1 MIDAL
6 KEYVQSGAEPEKI
19 IEKIK
24 RQIKDYVDGRLN
36 DDKQLKREIYKW
48 DIVCKWYGRDV
59 KTKTDLTEWVKGDY
73 YDPSSKNKKGI
84 NNLISRTAY
93 SDWQDG
99 IIAGERGNDAELSS
113 AMALIRSDNFDE
125 IVKLPINNWTNK
137 NGQHKKIDLQ
147 IVSTYLMCHNP
158 FDYMQ
163 VKKAEFEAARSDW
176 KLKIGFKEY
185 EQWLR
190 TRKVSKNSSSF
201 YMRTL
206 RSAYNKV
213 ISRNQMEQTFP
224 FRNVYTGVE
233 RTRKRAV
240 PEDIMVRLQKL
251 DLTHS
256 APLAFSR
263 DMFIFSYC
271 TRGMAFVDIAYLKKE
286 DVSGGIL
293 SYVRHKT
300 GQRLTVRIE
309 PLIEEII
316 ERYEPFVHNSP
327 YLFPIITSNDPEE
340 AFRQYQTA
348 LGYHN
353 RKLKKLGKL
362 TGENLHLSSYT
373 ARHSWAT
380 VARKHN
386 VPLSVISAGMGHTSE
401 KTTLIYLDS
410 VENSLIDKANEE
422 ILEALCRNVSK

>member
-1 MIDAL
+1 MATVKVKFRKSSVEGKAGTIYYQLCHKQSNRQITTRMRVLPHWWDAE
-6 KEYVQSGAEPEKI
+6 KETFIAEADNNGLSARYQQQ
-19 IEKIK
+19 IEKDLLCI
-24 RQIKDYVDGRLN
+24 RQILCEWDGEGRDYTLADVIERFRTLNENGGTVLSCLATLIDEFKNDGRWGNARNLQRALN
-36 DDKQLKREIYKW
+36 SFSDFLGGLDRPLKQV
-48 DIVCKWYGRDV
+48 D
-59 KTKTDLTEWVKGDY
+59 
-73 YDPSSKNKKGI
+73 
-84 NNLISRTAY
+84 
-93 SDWQDG
+93 
-99 IIAGERGNDAELSS
+99 ERLV
-113 AMALIRSDNFDE
+113 M
-125 IVKLPINNWTNK
+125 
-137 NGQHKKIDLQ
+137 
-147 IVSTYLMCHNP
+147 
-158 FDYMQ
+158 
-163 VKKAEFEAARSDW
+163 
-176 KLKIGFKEY
+176 EY

-316 ERYEPFVHNSP
+316 ERYEPLVHNSP

-362 TGENLHLSSYT
+362 TGENLYLSSYT

-386 VPLSVISAGMGHTSE
+386 VPLSIISAGMGHTSE

-410 VENSLIDKANEE
+410 VENSLIDKANEG
-422 ILEALCRNVSK
+422 ILEALYHNK

>member
-1 MIDAL
+1 MATVKVKFRKSSVEGKAGTIYYQLCHKQSNRQITTRMRVLPQWWDAE
-6 KEYVQSGAEPEKI
+6 KETFIAEADNNGLSAHYQQQ
-19 IEKIK
+19 IEKDLLCI
-24 RQIKDYVDGRLN
+24 RRILCEWDG
-36 DDKQLKREIYKW
+36 E
-48 DIVCKWYGRDV
+48 GRDYTLADV
-59 KTKTDLTEWVKGDY
+59 IDHFRTLNENGDTVLSCLATLI
-73 YDPSSKNKKGI
+73 DELKNDGQWG
-84 NNLISRTAY
+84 NARNLQRALNSF
-93 SDWQDG
+93 SDFLGGLDRPLKQVD
-99 IIAGERGNDAELSS
+99 ERLV
-113 AMALIRSDNFDE
+113 M
-125 IVKLPINNWTNK
+125 
-137 NGQHKKIDLQ
+137 
-147 IVSTYLMCHNP
+147 
-158 FDYMQ
+158 
-163 VKKAEFEAARSDW
+163 
-176 KLKIGFKEY
+176 EY

-316 ERYEPFVHNSP
+316 ERYEPLVHNSP

>member
-1 MIDAL
+1 MATVKVKFRKSSVEGKAGTIYYQLCHKQSNRQITTRMRILPHWWDAE
-6 KEYVQSGAEPEKI
+6 KETFIAEADNI
-19 IEKIK
+19 GFSARYQQQIEKDLQYI
-24 RQIKDYVDGRLN
+24 RRILCEWDGEGRDYTLADVIDRFRTLNENGDTVLSCLTALVDELKNDGRWGNARNLQRASN
-36 DDKQLKREIYKW
+36 SFSDFLGGLDIPLKQI
-48 DIVCKWYGRDV
+48 D
-59 KTKTDLTEWVKGDY
+59 
-73 YDPSSKNKKGI
+73 
-84 NNLISRTAY
+84 
-93 SDWQDG
+93 
-99 IIAGERGNDAELSS
+99 ERLV
-113 AMALIRSDNFDE
+113 M
-125 IVKLPINNWTNK
+125 
-137 NGQHKKIDLQ
+137 
-147 IVSTYLMCHNP
+147 
-158 FDYMQ
+158 
-163 VKKAEFEAARSDW
+163 
-176 KLKIGFKEY
+176 EY

-190 TRKVSKNSSSF
+190 ARKVSKNSSSF

-213 ISRNQMEQTFP
+213 INRNQMEQTFP

-316 ERYEPFVHNSP
+316 KRYEPSVRNSP

-340 AFRQYQTA
+340 TFRQYQTA

-410 VENSLIDKANEE
+410 VENSLIDKANEG
-422 ILEALCRNVSK
+422 ILEALCCNVSK

>member
-1 MIDAL
+1 MATVKVKFRKSSVEGKAGTIYYQLCHKQSNRQITTRMRVLPHWWDAE
-6 KEYVQSGAEPEKI
+6 KETFIAEADNNGLSARYQQQ
-19 IEKIK
+19 IEKDLLCI
-24 RQIKDYVDGRLN
+24 RRILCEWDG
-36 DDKQLKREIYKW
+36 E
-48 DIVCKWYGRDV
+48 GRDYTLADV
-59 KTKTDLTEWVKGDY
+59 IDHFRTLNENGDTVLSCLATLI
-73 YDPSSKNKKGI
+73 DELKNDGQWG
-84 NNLISRTAY
+84 NARNLQRALNSF
-93 SDWQDG
+93 SDFLGGLDRPLKQVD
-99 IIAGERGNDAELSS
+99 ERLV
-113 AMALIRSDNFDE
+113 M
-125 IVKLPINNWTNK
+125 
-137 NGQHKKIDLQ
+137 
-147 IVSTYLMCHNP
+147 
-158 FDYMQ
+158 
-163 VKKAEFEAARSDW
+163 
-176 KLKIGFKEY
+176 EY

-190 TRKVSKNSSSF
+190 IRKVSKNSSSF

-300 GQRLTVRIE
+300 GQCLTVRIE

>member
-1 MIDAL
+1 MATVKVKFRKSSVEGKAGTIYYQLCHKQSNRQITTRMRVLPHWWDAE
-6 KEYVQSGAEPEKI
+6 KETFIAEADNNGLSARYQPQ
-19 IEKIK
+19 IEKDLLCI
-24 RQIKDYVDGRLN
+24 RRILCEWDGEGRDYTLADVIDRFRTLNENGDTVLSCLATLVGKLKN
-36 DDKQLKREIYKW
+36 DDRWGNARNLQRASNSFSDFLGGLDIPLKQ
-48 DIVCKWYGRDV
+48 V
-59 KTKTDLTEWVKGDY
+59 
-73 YDPSSKNKKGI
+73 
-84 NNLISRTAY
+84 
-93 SDWQDG
+93 
-99 IIAGERGNDAELSS
+99 
-113 AMALIRSDNFDE
+113 DE
-125 IVKLPINNWTNK
+125 KL
-137 NGQHKKIDLQ
+137 
-147 IVSTYLMCHNP
+147 VM
-158 FDYMQ
+158 
-163 VKKAEFEAARSDW
+163 
-176 KLKIGFKEY
+176 EY

-213 ISRNQMEQTFP
+213 ISQNQMEQTFP

-233 RTRKRAV
+233 HTRKRAV

-422 ILEALCRNVSK
+422 ILEALCRTVSK

>member
-1 MIDAL
+1 MATVKVKFRKSSVEGKAGTIYYQLCHKQSNRQITTRMRVLPHWWDAE
-6 KEYVQSGAEPEKI
+6 KETFIAEADNNGLSAHYQQQ
-19 IEKIK
+19 IEKDLLCI
-24 RQIKDYVDGRLN
+24 RRILCEWDG
-36 DDKQLKREIYKW
+36 E
-48 DIVCKWYGRDV
+48 GRDYTLADV
-59 KTKTDLTEWVKGDY
+59 IDHFRTLNENGDTVLSCLATLI
-73 YDPSSKNKKGI
+73 DELKNDGQWG
-84 NNLISRTAY
+84 NARNLQRALNSF
-93 SDWQDG
+93 SDFLGGLDRPLKQVD
-99 IIAGERGNDAELSS
+99 ERLV
-113 AMALIRSDNFDE
+113 M
-125 IVKLPINNWTNK
+125 
-137 NGQHKKIDLQ
+137 
-147 IVSTYLMCHNP
+147 
-158 FDYMQ
+158 
-163 VKKAEFEAARSDW
+163 
-176 KLKIGFKEY
+176 EY

-316 ERYEPFVHNSP
+316 ERYEPLVHNSP

-410 VENSLIDKANEE
+410 VENSLIDKAKEE

>member
-1 MIDAL
+1 MATVKVKFRKSSVEGKAGTIYYQLCHRQSNRQINTRMRVLPHWWDAE
-6 KEYVQSGAEPEKI
+6 KETFIAEADNNGLSARYQQQ
-19 IEKIK
+19 IEKDLLCI
-24 RQIKDYVDGRLN
+24 RRILCEWDGEGRDYTLADVIDRFRTLNENGDTVLSCLATLIDELKNDGRWGNARNLQRALN
-36 DDKQLKREIYKW
+36 SFSDFLGGLDRPLKLV
-48 DIVCKWYGRDV
+48 D
-59 KTKTDLTEWVKGDY
+59 
-73 YDPSSKNKKGI
+73 
-84 NNLISRTAY
+84 
-93 SDWQDG
+93 
-99 IIAGERGNDAELSS
+99 ERLV
-113 AMALIRSDNFDE
+113 M
-125 IVKLPINNWTNK
+125 
-137 NGQHKKIDLQ
+137 
-147 IVSTYLMCHNP
+147 
-158 FDYMQ
+158 
-163 VKKAEFEAARSDW
+163 
-176 KLKIGFKEY
+176 EY

-240 PEDIMVRLQKL
+240 PEAIMVRLQKL

-309 PLIEEII
+309 PLIEDII
-316 ERYEPFVHNSP
+316 ERYKPFVHNSP

-373 ARHSWAT
+373 ARHKWEYH
-380 VARKHN
+380 K
-386 VPLSVISAGMGHTSE
+386 
-401 KTTLIYLDS
+401 
-410 VENSLIDKANEE
+410 NSTIN
-422 ILEALCRNVSK
+422 I

>member
-1 MIDAL
+1 MATVKVKFRKSSVEGKAGTIYYQLCHKQSNRQITTRMRVLPHWWDAE
-6 KEYVQSGAEPEKI
+6 KETFIAEADNNGLSARYQQQ
-19 IEKIK
+19 IEKDLLCI
-24 RQIKDYVDGRLN
+24 RRILCEWDG
-36 DDKQLKREIYKW
+36 E
-48 DIVCKWYGRDV
+48 GRDYTLADV
-59 KTKTDLTEWVKGDY
+59 IDRFRTLNENGDTVLSCLATLI
-73 YDPSSKNKKGI
+73 DELKNDGQWG
-84 NNLISRTAY
+84 NARNLQRALNSF
-93 SDWQDG
+93 SDFLGGLDRPLKQVD
-99 IIAGERGNDAELSS
+99 ERLV
-113 AMALIRSDNFDE
+113 M
-125 IVKLPINNWTNK
+125 
-137 NGQHKKIDLQ
+137 
-147 IVSTYLMCHNP
+147 
-158 FDYMQ
+158 
-163 VKKAEFEAARSDW
+163 
-176 KLKIGFKEY
+176 EY

-190 TRKVSKNSSSF
+190 IRKVSKNSSSF

-300 GQRLTVRIE
+300 GQCLTVRIE

>member
-1 MIDAL
+1 MATVKVKFRKSSVEGKAGTIYYQLCHKQSNRQITTRMRVLPHWWDAE
-6 KEYVQSGAEPEKI
+6 KETFIAEADNNGLSARYQQQ
-19 IEKIK
+19 IEKDLLCIRRILCEWDGEGRDYTLADVIDRFRTLNENGDTVLSCLATLIDEIK
-24 RQIKDYVDGRLN
+24 NDGRGGNARNLQRALN
-36 DDKQLKREIYKW
+36 SFSDFLGGLDRPLKQV
-48 DIVCKWYGRDV
+48 D
-59 KTKTDLTEWVKGDY
+59 
-73 YDPSSKNKKGI
+73 
-84 NNLISRTAY
+84 
-93 SDWQDG
+93 
-99 IIAGERGNDAELSS
+99 ERLV
-113 AMALIRSDNFDE
+113 M
-125 IVKLPINNWTNK
+125 
-137 NGQHKKIDLQ
+137 
-147 IVSTYLMCHNP
+147 
-158 FDYMQ
+158 
-163 VKKAEFEAARSDW
+163 
-176 KLKIGFKEY
+176 EY

-190 TRKVSKNSSSF
+190 IRKVSKNSSSF

-316 ERYEPFVHNSP
+316 ERYAPFVHNSP

>member
-1 MIDAL
+1 MATVKVKFRKSSVEGKAGSIYYQLCHKQSNRQITTRMHVLSQWWDAE
-6 KEYVQSGAEPEKI
+6 KETFISEADNSEVSARYQRQ
-19 IEKIK
+19 IEKDLQRI
-24 RQIKDYVDGRLN
+24 RRILCEWDGTGKDYTLTDVITRFRTWEENGDTMLTSLATLVDEFKN
-36 DDKQLKREIYKW
+36 DDRWGNARNLQRALNSFSGFLEGWDVSLKQVDEK
-48 DIVCKWYGRDV
+48 
-59 KTKTDLTEWVKGDY
+59 
-73 YDPSSKNKKGI
+73 
-84 NNLISRTAY
+84 LI
-93 SDWQDG
+93 
-99 IIAGERGNDAELSS
+99 
-113 AMALIRSDNFDE
+113 M
-125 IVKLPINNWTNK
+125 
-137 NGQHKKIDLQ
+137 
-147 IVSTYLMCHNP
+147 
-158 FDYMQ
+158 
-163 VKKAEFEAARSDW
+163 
-176 KLKIGFKEY
+176 EY

-190 TRKVSKNSSSF
+190 ARKVSKNSSSF

-233 RTRKRAV
+233 HTRKRAV
-240 PEDIMVRLQKL
+240 HEDIMICIQKL
-251 DLTHS
+251 NLIHS

-263 DMFIFSYC
+263 DLFIFSYC
-271 TRGMAFVDIAYLKKE
+271 TRGMAFVDIAYLKKV
-286 DVSGGIL
+286 DISGGML

-300 GQRLTVRIE
+300 GQRLTIRIE
-309 PLIEEII
+309 PCIEEII
-316 ERYEPFVHNSP
+316 KRYEPSVRNSP
-327 YLFPIITSNDPEE
+327 YLFPIITSDDPEE

-362 TGENLHLSSYT
+362 TGENLRLSSYT

-380 VARKHN
+380 VARNHN

-410 VENSLIDKANEE
+410 IENSLIDKANEG

>member
-1 MIDAL
+1 MATVKVKFRKSSVEGKAGSIYYQLCHKQSNRQITTRMHILPQWWDAE
-6 KEYVQSGAEPEKI
+6 KETFISEADNSEVSARYQRQ
-19 IEKIK
+19 IEKDLQRI
-24 RQIKDYVDGRLN
+24 RRILCEWDGTGKDYTLTDVITRFRTWEENGDTVLTSLATLVDEFKN
-36 DDKQLKREIYKW
+36 DDRWGNARNLQRALNSFSGFLEGWDVSLKQVDEK
-48 DIVCKWYGRDV
+48 
-59 KTKTDLTEWVKGDY
+59 
-73 YDPSSKNKKGI
+73 
-84 NNLISRTAY
+84 LI
-93 SDWQDG
+93 
-99 IIAGERGNDAELSS
+99 
-113 AMALIRSDNFDE
+113 M
-125 IVKLPINNWTNK
+125 
-137 NGQHKKIDLQ
+137 
-147 IVSTYLMCHNP
+147 
-158 FDYMQ
+158 
-163 VKKAEFEAARSDW
+163 
-176 KLKIGFKEY
+176 EY

-190 TRKVSKNSSSF
+190 ARKVSKNSSSF

-233 RTRKRAV
+233 HTRKRAV
-240 PEDIMVRLQKL
+240 HEDIMICIQKL
-251 DLTHS
+251 NLIHS

-263 DMFIFSYC
+263 DLFIFSYC
-271 TRGMAFVDIAYLKKE
+271 TRGMAFVDIAYLKKV
-286 DVSGGIL
+286 DISGGML

-300 GQRLTVRIE
+300 GQRLTIRIE
-309 PLIEEII
+309 PCIEEII
-316 ERYEPFVHNSP
+316 KRYEPSVRNSP
-327 YLFPIITSNDPEE
+327 YLFPIITSDDPEE

-362 TGENLHLSSYT
+362 TGENLRLSSYT

-380 VARKHN
+380 VARNHN

-410 VENSLIDKANEE
+410 IENSLIDKANEG

>member
-1 MIDAL
+1 MATVKVKFRKSSVEGKAGTIYYQLCHKQSNRQITTRMRVLPHWWDAE
-6 KEYVQSGAEPEKI
+6 KETFIAEADNNGLSARYQQQ
-19 IEKIK
+19 IEKDLLCI
-24 RQIKDYVDGRLN
+24 RRILCEWDGEGRDYTLADVIDRFRTLNENGDTVLSCLATLIDELKNDGRWGNARNLQRALN
-36 DDKQLKREIYKW
+36 SFSDFLGGLDRPLKQV
-48 DIVCKWYGRDV
+48 D
-59 KTKTDLTEWVKGDY
+59 
-73 YDPSSKNKKGI
+73 
-84 NNLISRTAY
+84 
-93 SDWQDG
+93 
-99 IIAGERGNDAELSS
+99 ERLV
-113 AMALIRSDNFDE
+113 M
-125 IVKLPINNWTNK
+125 
-137 NGQHKKIDLQ
+137 
-147 IVSTYLMCHNP
+147 
-158 FDYMQ
+158 
-163 VKKAEFEAARSDW
+163 
-176 KLKIGFKEY
+176 EY

-190 TRKVSKNSSSF
+190 IRKVSKNSSSF

-271 TRGMAFVDIAYLKKE
+271 TCGMAFVDIAYLKKE

>member
-1 MIDAL
+1 MATVKVKFRKSSVEGKAGTIYYQLCHKQSNRQITTRMRVLPHWWDAE
-6 KEYVQSGAEPEKI
+6 KETFIAEADNNGLSAHYQQQ
-19 IEKIK
+19 IEKDLLCI
-24 RQIKDYVDGRLN
+24 RRILCEWDG
-36 DDKQLKREIYKW
+36 E
-48 DIVCKWYGRDV
+48 GRDYTLADV
-59 KTKTDLTEWVKGDY
+59 IDHFRTLNENGDTVLSCLATLI
-73 YDPSSKNKKGI
+73 DELKNDGQWG
-84 NNLISRTAY
+84 NARNLQRALNSF
-93 SDWQDG
+93 SDFLGGLDRPLKQVD
-99 IIAGERGNDAELSS
+99 ERLV
-113 AMALIRSDNFDE
+113 M
-125 IVKLPINNWTNK
+125 
-137 NGQHKKIDLQ
+137 
-147 IVSTYLMCHNP
+147 
-158 FDYMQ
+158 
-163 VKKAEFEAARSDW
+163 
-176 KLKIGFKEY
+176 EY

-271 TRGMAFVDIAYLKKE
+271 TRGMAFVAIAYLKKE

-316 ERYEPFVHNSP
+316 ERYEPLVHNSP

>member
-1 MIDAL
+1 MATVKVKFRKSSVEGKAGTIYYQLCHRQSNRQINTRMHVLPHWWDAE
-6 KEYVQSGAEPEKI
+6 KETFIAEADNNGLSAHYQQQ
-19 IEKIK
+19 IEKDLLCI
-24 RQIKDYVDGRLN
+24 RRILCEWDG
-36 DDKQLKREIYKW
+36 E
-48 DIVCKWYGRDV
+48 GRDYTLADV
-59 KTKTDLTEWVKGDY
+59 IDRFRTLNENGDTVLSCLATLI
-73 YDPSSKNKKGI
+73 DELKNDGQWG
-84 NNLISRTAY
+84 NARNLQRALNSF
-93 SDWQDG
+93 SDFLGGLDRPLKQVD
-99 IIAGERGNDAELSS
+99 ERLV
-113 AMALIRSDNFDE
+113 M
-125 IVKLPINNWTNK
+125 
-137 NGQHKKIDLQ
+137 
-147 IVSTYLMCHNP
+147 
-158 FDYMQ
+158 
-163 VKKAEFEAARSDW
+163 
-176 KLKIGFKEY
+176 EY

-316 ERYEPFVHNSP
+316 ERYEPLVHNSP

>member
-1 MIDAL
+1 MATVKVKFRKSSVEGKAGSIYYQLCHKQSNRQITTRMHILPQWWDAE
-6 KEYVQSGAEPEKI
+6 KETFISEADNNGMSARYQRQ
-19 IEKIK
+19 IEKDLQRI
-24 RQIKDYVDGRLN
+24 RRILCEWDGTGKDYTLTDVITRFRTWDENGDTVLSSLVTLVDELKN
-36 DDKQLKREIYKW
+36 DDRWGNARNLQRALNSFSGFLGGLDIPFKQVDEK
-48 DIVCKWYGRDV
+48 
-59 KTKTDLTEWVKGDY
+59 
-73 YDPSSKNKKGI
+73 
-84 NNLISRTAY
+84 LI
-93 SDWQDG
+93 
-99 IIAGERGNDAELSS
+99 
-113 AMALIRSDNFDE
+113 M
-125 IVKLPINNWTNK
+125 
-137 NGQHKKIDLQ
+137 
-147 IVSTYLMCHNP
+147 
-158 FDYMQ
+158 
-163 VKKAEFEAARSDW
+163 
-176 KLKIGFKEY
+176 EY

-190 TRKVSKNSSSF
+190 ARKVSKNSSSF

-213 ISRNQMEQTFP
+213 INTKQLEQTYP

-240 PEDIMVRLQKL
+240 REDIMVRLQKL
-251 DLTHS
+251 DLTRS

-263 DMFIFSYC
+263 DLFIFSYC

-286 DVSGGIL
+286 DINGGML
-293 SYVRHKT
+293 SYIRHKT

-316 ERYEPFVHNSP
+316 KRYEPSVRNSP
-327 YLFPIITSNDPEE
+327 YIFPIITSNDPEE

-362 TGENLHLSSYT
+362 TEENLHLSSYT

-380 VARKHN
+380 VARNHN

-401 KTTLIYLDS
+401 KTTLIYLES
-410 VENSLIDKANEE
+410 VENLLIDKANED
-422 ILEALCRNVSK
+422 ILKALCRNVSK

>member
-1 MIDAL
+1 MATVKVKFRKSSVEGKAGTIYYQLCHRQSNRQINTRMRLLPHWWDAE
-6 KEYVQSGAEPEKI
+6 KETFIAEADNNGLSAHYQQQ
-19 IEKIK
+19 IEKDLLCI
-24 RQIKDYVDGRLN
+24 RRILCEWDG
-36 DDKQLKREIYKW
+36 E
-48 DIVCKWYGRDV
+48 GRDYTLADV
-59 KTKTDLTEWVKGDY
+59 IDHFRTLNENGDTVLSCLATLI
-73 YDPSSKNKKGI
+73 DELKNDGQWG
-84 NNLISRTAY
+84 NARNLQRALNSF
-93 SDWQDG
+93 SDFLGGLDRPLKQVD
-99 IIAGERGNDAELSS
+99 ERLV
-113 AMALIRSDNFDE
+113 M
-125 IVKLPINNWTNK
+125 
-137 NGQHKKIDLQ
+137 
-147 IVSTYLMCHNP
+147 
-158 FDYMQ
+158 
-163 VKKAEFEAARSDW
+163 
-176 KLKIGFKEY
+176 EY

-309 PLIEEII
+309 PLIEDII
-316 ERYEPFVHNSP
+316 ERYKPFVRNSP

-386 VPLSVISAGMGHTSE
+386 IPLSVISAGMGHTSE

>member
-1 MIDAL
+1 M
-6 KEYVQSGAEPEKI
+6 
-19 IEKIK
+19 
-24 RQIKDYVDGRLN
+24 
-36 DDKQLKREIYKW
+36 
-48 DIVCKWYGRDV
+48 
-59 KTKTDLTEWVKGDY
+59 
-73 YDPSSKNKKGI
+73 
-84 NNLISRTAY
+84 
-93 SDWQDG
+93 
-99 IIAGERGNDAELSS
+99 
-113 AMALIRSDNFDE
+113 
-125 IVKLPINNWTNK
+125 
-137 NGQHKKIDLQ
+137 
-147 IVSTYLMCHNP
+147 
-158 FDYMQ
+158 
-163 VKKAEFEAARSDW
+163 
-176 KLKIGFKEY
+176 EY

-190 TRKVSKNSSSF
+190 IRKVSKNSSSF

-309 PLIEEII
+309 PVSYTHLDVYKRQGASPLSPLIE
-316 ERYEPFVHNSP
+316 
-327 YLFPIITSNDPEE
+327 
-340 AFRQYQTA
+340 
-348 LGYHN
+348 
-353 RKLKKLGKL
+353 
-362 TGENLHLSSYT
+362 
-373 ARHSWAT
+373 
-380 VARKHN
+380 
-386 VPLSVISAGMGHTSE
+386 
-401 KTTLIYLDS
+401 
-410 VENSLIDKANEE
+410 
-422 ILEALCRNVSK
+422 

>member
-1 MIDAL
+1 MATVKVKFRKSSVEGKAGTIYYQLCHKQSNRQITTRMHVLPHWWDAD
-6 KEYVQSGAEPEKI
+6 KETLITEADNSGLSTRYQ
-19 IEKIK
+19 
-24 RQIKDYVDGRLN
+24 RQIKKDLLCIRRILCEWDGAGRDYTLADVIARFHALDKKGGTMLSCLAVLVDEFKNDGRWGNTRNLQRALN
-36 DDKQLKREIYKW
+36 SFSGFLE
-48 DIVCKWYGRDV
+48 GRDV
-59 KTKTDLTEWVKGDY
+59 PLKEV
-73 YDPSSKNKKGI
+73 
-84 NNLISRTAY
+84 
-93 SDWQDG
+93 
-99 IIAGERGNDAELSS
+99 
-113 AMALIRSDNFDE
+113 DE
-125 IVKLPINNWTNK
+125 KL
-137 NGQHKKIDLQ
+137 
-147 IVSTYLMCHNP
+147 VM
-158 FDYMQ
+158 
-163 VKKAEFEAARSDW
+163 
-176 KLKIGFKEY
+176 EY

-190 TRKVSKNSSSF
+190 ARKVSKNSSSF

-213 ISRNQMEQTFP
+213 MSRNQMEQIFP

-240 PEDIMVRLQKL
+240 HEDIMVHLQKL
-251 DLTHS
+251 DLAHS

-263 DMFIFSYC
+263 DLFIFSYC

-286 DVSGGIL
+286 DVSGGML
-293 SYVRHKT
+293 SYIRHKT

-309 PLIEEII
+309 PCIEEII
-316 ERYEPFVHNSP
+316 KRYESSVRNTP
-327 YLFPIITSNDPEE
+327 YLFPIITSENPEE

-380 VARKHN
+380 VTRKHN
-386 VPLSVISAGMGHTSE
+386 IPLSVISAGMGHTSE

-410 VENSLIDKANEE
+410 IENSLIDKANEK
-422 ILEALCRNVSK
+422 ILEALCRDVSK

>member
-1 MIDAL
+1 MATVKVKFRKSSVEGKAGTIYYQLCHKQSNRQITTRMRVLPHWWDAE
-6 KEYVQSGAEPEKI
+6 KETFIAEADNNGLSARYQQQ
-19 IEKIK
+19 IEKDLLCI
-24 RQIKDYVDGRLN
+24 RRILCEWDGEGRDYTLADVIDRFRTLNENGDTVLSCLTALVDELKNDGRWGNARNLQRALN
-36 DDKQLKREIYKW
+36 SFSDFLGGLDRPLKQV
-48 DIVCKWYGRDV
+48 D
-59 KTKTDLTEWVKGDY
+59 
-73 YDPSSKNKKGI
+73 
-84 NNLISRTAY
+84 
-93 SDWQDG
+93 
-99 IIAGERGNDAELSS
+99 ERLV
-113 AMALIRSDNFDE
+113 M
-125 IVKLPINNWTNK
+125 
-137 NGQHKKIDLQ
+137 
-147 IVSTYLMCHNP
+147 
-158 FDYMQ
+158 
-163 VKKAEFEAARSDW
+163 
-176 KLKIGFKEY
+176 EY

-190 TRKVSKNSSSF
+190 IRKVSKNSSSF

>member
-1 MIDAL
+1 MATVKVKFRKSSVEGKAGTIYYQLCHKQSNRQITTRMRVLPHWWDAE
-6 KEYVQSGAEPEKI
+6 KETFIAEADNNGLSARYQQQ
-19 IEKIK
+19 IEKDLLCI
-24 RQIKDYVDGRLN
+24 RRILCEWDGEGRDYTLADVIDRFRTLNENGDTVLSCLAPLIDELKNDGRWGNARNLQRALN
-36 DDKQLKREIYKW
+36 SFSDFLGGLDRPLKQV
-48 DIVCKWYGRDV
+48 D
-59 KTKTDLTEWVKGDY
+59 
-73 YDPSSKNKKGI
+73 
-84 NNLISRTAY
+84 
-93 SDWQDG
+93 
-99 IIAGERGNDAELSS
+99 ERLV
-113 AMALIRSDNFDE
+113 M
-125 IVKLPINNWTNK
+125 
-137 NGQHKKIDLQ
+137 
-147 IVSTYLMCHNP
+147 
-158 FDYMQ
+158 
-163 VKKAEFEAARSDW
+163 
-176 KLKIGFKEY
+176 EY

-190 TRKVSKNSSSF
+190 IRKVSKNSSSF

>member
-1 MIDAL
+1 MATVKVKFRKSSVEGKAGSIYYQLCHKQSNRQITTRMHILPQWWDAE
-6 KEYVQSGAEPEKI
+6 KETFISEADNNGMSARYQRQ
-19 IEKIK
+19 IEKDLQRI
-24 RQIKDYVDGRLN
+24 RRILCEWDGTGKDYTLTDVITRFRTWDENGDTVLSSLVTLVDELKN
-36 DDKQLKREIYKW
+36 DDRWGNARNLQRALNSFSGFLGGLDIPFKQVDEK
-48 DIVCKWYGRDV
+48 
-59 KTKTDLTEWVKGDY
+59 
-73 YDPSSKNKKGI
+73 
-84 NNLISRTAY
+84 LI
-93 SDWQDG
+93 
-99 IIAGERGNDAELSS
+99 
-113 AMALIRSDNFDE
+113 M
-125 IVKLPINNWTNK
+125 
-137 NGQHKKIDLQ
+137 
-147 IVSTYLMCHNP
+147 
-158 FDYMQ
+158 
-163 VKKAEFEAARSDW
+163 
-176 KLKIGFKEY
+176 EY

-190 TRKVSKNSSSF
+190 ARKVSKNSSSF

-213 ISRNQMEQTFP
+213 INTKQLEQTYP

-240 PEDIMVRLQKL
+240 REDIMVRLQKL
-251 DLTHS
+251 DLTRS

-263 DMFIFSYC
+263 DLFIFSYC

-286 DVSGGIL
+286 DINGGML
-293 SYVRHKT
+293 SYIRHKT

-316 ERYEPFVHNSP
+316 KRYKPSVRNSP
-327 YLFPIITSNDPEE
+327 YIFPIITSNDPEE

-362 TGENLHLSSYT
+362 TEENLHLSSYT

-380 VARKHN
+380 VARNHN

-401 KTTLIYLDS
+401 KTTLIYLES
-410 VENSLIDKANEE
+410 VENLLIDKANED
-422 ILEALCRNVSK
+422 ILKALCRNVSK